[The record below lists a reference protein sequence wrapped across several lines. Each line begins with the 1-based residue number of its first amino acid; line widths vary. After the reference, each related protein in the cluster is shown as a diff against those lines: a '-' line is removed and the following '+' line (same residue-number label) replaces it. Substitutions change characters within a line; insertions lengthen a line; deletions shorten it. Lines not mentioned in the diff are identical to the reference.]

1 MKWIY
6 IVSGLVV
13 SLLDAQFEVF
23 AQGQTQSTQTT
34 TTAPAAPSSAQ
45 PLSVAPSAT
54 TTDAQTTTATSQTY
68 VLCPS
73 DLVQVKVYQEDDLE
87 SKLRIS
93 RDGTTSFPLIG
104 VINLG
109 GKTVAQA
116 AALLR
121 EELGKDYLVN
131 PQVTVTVLE
140 YAKRRFTVLGQV
152 QRPGSYEIPNEESVV
167 FLQAIAMAGGYT
179 RLANRANV
187 TVTRTIDGRKT
198 ALTLDMNRATNDQKT
213 PQFIIQPDDII
224 TVSER
229 IF

>member
-1 MKWIY
+1 MKRIH
-6 IVSGLVV
+6 ILSVLSA
-13 SLLDAQFEVF
+13 LLLAPWLATA
-23 AQGQTQSTQTT
+23 AQGQNQLPQI
-34 TTAPAAPSSAQ
+34 AASG
-45 PLSVAPSAT
+45 SAT
-54 TTDAQTTTATSQTY
+54 PASVQASAAVAATATSETSQSY

-104 VINLG
+104 VINLQ
-109 GKTVAQA
+109 GKTVSQA
-116 AALLR
+116 AALIR
-121 EELGKDYLVN
+121 EELAKDYLVN

-152 QRPGSYEIPNEESVV
+152 QRPGTYEIPNEESVV

-187 TVTRTIDGRKT
+187 TVTRTIDGRKA
-198 ALTLDMNRATNDQKT
+198 ALTLDMNHATNDPKT
-213 PQFIIQPDDII
+213 PQFNIQTDDII
-224 TVSER
+224 TVPER